1 MKVLSKYEKN
11 IEESKQVSE
20 WLKQGNKK
28 VIVPTKVLSWKQ
40 KLKMEKATIR
50 GRGSIA
56 FGGLKS
62 NTGSLKLGTLSNMS
76 DYNLMLST

>member
-1 MKVLSKYEKN
+1 MIKFDKN
-11 IEESKQVSE
+11 IKESKQVRE
-20 WLKQGNKK
+20 WLSKGNKK
-28 VIVPTKVLSWKQ
+28 IIVPTKVLSWKQ
-40 KLKMEKATIR
+40 KLKMEKATFR

-76 DYNLMLST
+76 DFDLMSAA

>member
-1 MKVLSKYEKN
+1 MIKFDKN
-11 IEESKQVSE
+11 IKESKQVRE
-20 WLKQGNKK
+20 WLSKGNKK
-28 VIVPTKVLSWKQ
+28 IIVPTKVLSWKQ

-76 DYNLMLST
+76 DFDLMSAA

>member
-1 MKVLSKYEKN
+1 MIKFDKN
-11 IEESKQVSE
+11 IKESKQVRE
-20 WLKQGNKK
+20 WLNKNNKK
-28 VIVPTKVLSWKQ
+28 IIVPAKVLSWKQ
-40 KLKMEKATIR
+40 KLTMEKATIR

>member
-1 MKVLSKYEKN
+1 MIKFDKN
-11 IEESKQVSE
+11 IKESKQVRE
-20 WLKQGNKK
+20 WLNKNNKK
-28 VIVPTKVLSWKQ
+28 IIVPAKVLSWKQ
-40 KLKMEKATIR
+40 KLTMEKATIR

-76 DYNLMLST
+76 DFNLMSAA